1 MKNFLKIFAINWPIL
16 LLAILFISITIP
28 VSANGQV
35 CASGAQANNIAC
47 STNSEC
53 GTNAYIGSLFCQ
65 SGKVY
70 GNYITY
76 VCSNPGTTCSFCSN
90 STAVKLKA
98 TCSTKQICSEGA
110 CINVT
115 CNTNAHCGT
124 NGFIG
129 LPFCQGNNVYKNYIT
144 YTCNNPGTTSSSCTN
159 STAAQLQ
166 TNCTANQTCSGET
179 CTNIICNANS
189 DCGTNGLVGSP
200 FCQSNNVYQN
210 YKTYTCNNPGTA
222 SSSCTNNTEAQLQTN
237 CTGSQTCSNGSCSNS
252 CTTNY
257 QQRCS
262 GSNVY
267 WYDSCGNQGNLIQY
281 CPNGCYGSSCA
292 NNNCTSNY
300 QQRCLGNNLYWYDS
314 CGNQQSLIQYCQNG
328 CSNNYCQNISTG
340 ALTVTKTVKNLT
352 TGTGFAVLTYA
363 SPSDMLLFMITLQAT
378 GQDVQNVMIRD
389 NFPANLTYNNQ
400 LVVACSGSNNC
411 NNSNY
416 NYSGSI
422 ISGINLNTIY
432 AGQTVTITYQA
443 QVAPIQNFVY
453 GTTTLTNSVYVTS
466 SQSGYSP
473 ASNASVVVT
482 KAGVLGASTISTG
495 LTNNFWMD
503 SFLLPLLITLI
514 CIGLWRSGFFFGIEK
529 WVDNKKKI
537 RRGYI
542 AEKELSDRIASIK
555 KIEDIK
561 Y

>member
-1 MKNFLKIFAINWPIL
+1 MALIKKLI
-16 LLAILFISITIP
+16 ISIVFGILITTSLTGVISAATATFTGSIDDDGGDPNLTVWFQYGPSTGYGSETTHQSKYGIGDFQATAYGVQDCTTYHYRAVSKHQSFDDTMYGQDKVFTTDCGNNLSVTVDIKVNNSDGP
-28 VSANGQV
+28 VTLAYGSTANLRWTSQNASY
-35 CASGAQANNIAC
+35 CTASGDWSGSKSI
-47 STNSEC
+47 TGSE
-53 GTNAYIGSLFCQ
+53 
-65 SGKVY
+65 
-70 GNYITY
+70 
-76 VCSNPGTTCSFCSN
+76 
-90 STAVKLKA
+90 A
-98 TCSTKQICSEGA
+98 TGYL
-110 CINVT
+110 N
-115 CNTNAHCGT
+115 
-124 NGFIG
+124 
-129 LPFCQGNNVYKNYIT
+129 
-144 YTCNNPGTTSSSCTN
+144 SSS
-159 STAAQLQ
+159 SK
-166 TNCTANQTCSGET
+166 
-179 CTNIICNANS
+179 I
-189 DCGTNGLVGSP
+189 
-200 FCQSNNVYQN
+200 
-210 YKTYTCNNPGTA
+210 YTI
-222 SSSCTNNTEAQLQTN
+222 N
-237 CTGSQTCSNGSCSNS
+237 CTGSGGSASDS
-252 CTTNY
+252 VIIY
-257 QQRCS
+257 AQQIY
-262 GSNVY
+262 GTA
-267 WYDSCGNQGNLIQY
+267 NLTIQ
-281 CPNGCYGSSCA
+281 
-292 NNNCTSNY
+292 
-300 QQRCLGNNLYWYDS
+300 
-314 CGNQQSLIQYCQNG
+314 
-328 CSNNYCQNISTG
+328 
-340 ALTVTKTVKNLT
+340 KTVKNLT
-352 TGTGFAVLTYA
+352 TGTGFATSTYA

-400 LVVACSGSNNC
+400 LVVACTGNNGGYNNC
-411 NNSNY
+411 SNY
-416 NYSGSI
+416 TGNI
-422 ISGINLNTIY
+422 TLGINLNTIY